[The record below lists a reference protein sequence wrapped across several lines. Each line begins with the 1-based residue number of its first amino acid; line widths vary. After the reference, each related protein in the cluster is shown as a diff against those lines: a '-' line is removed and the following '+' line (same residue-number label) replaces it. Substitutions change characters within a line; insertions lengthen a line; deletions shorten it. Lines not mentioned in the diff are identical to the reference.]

1 MNVID
6 FFKNPYVITFLAYTL
21 AYSLHFH
28 VISPFEHLYDNVLTG
43 LASWLFLPHAV
54 RVLSVWMLGP
64 KALIG
69 LLPAHYLI
77 GYIMY
82 PERSLFDLDMLAPLV
97 ASMSAVMAFEV
108 FKLANLN
115 LYLDDLQKALHWR
128 TLLLVGAV
136 ASVFNAVGLTFVYQD
151 HIDQASMYTLMT
163 KYLVGDTLGLF
174 LGLVLVVLVLRWV
187 LPRPSA
193 TSL

>member
-1 MNVID
+1 
-6 FFKNPYVITFLAYTL
+6 
-21 AYSLHFH
+21 
-28 VISPFEHLYDNVLTG
+28 
-43 LASWLFLPHAV
+43 
-54 RVLSVWMLGP
+54 MLGP

-82 PERSLFDLDMLAPLV
+82 PDRALFDLDMLAPLV
-97 ASMSAVMAFEV
+97 ASMSAVVAFEM

-136 ASVFNAVGLTFVYQD
+136 ASVFNAVGLTFVYQGY
-151 HIDQASMYTLMT
+151 IDQASMYTLMT

-174 LGLVLVVLVLRWV
+174 LGLVIVVLVLRWV

-193 TSL
+193 TSS